1 MKKFFSCICT
11 LMLCVGLVSCKKA
24 ATDNPA
30 AATTTKHKIGI
41 LAPAV
46 THGWVAAVA
55 YFAEQRCKQLSDID
69 YKILTSQSAEQM
81 TQQLDDLEAWG
92 AEAIV
97 TFPQW
102 QGMEAP
108 FAAAIK
114 RGIKVVSFDIEVKA
128 DGIYLVS
135 GDNESMGVASAKYI
149 VDKVGKDATVA
160 VLTVPTSGS
169 VSELRLKGF
178 MDTKNQIAP
187 NLKLIERA
195 TKFTREDGL
204 KDFADILTANK
215 HIDAVFSMD
224 DETSIGVLQAIKEAG
239 RKDIKVVTGGGG
251 CQEYFKMMPQNEEI
265 WIQSALY
272 APSMIIDAVNAA
284 YDLVNGIEA
293 APKKII
299 PTRVV
304 DRTNCANELDANS
317 PY

>member
-1 MKKFFSCICT
+1 MKKIFTCICA

-24 ATDNPA
+24 DGNA
-30 AATTTKHKIGI
+30 AATAGTKHKIGI

-46 THGWVAAVA
+46 THGWVAAGA

-135 GDNESMGVASAKYI
+135 GDNESMGVVSAKYI
-149 VDKVGKDATVA
+149 VEKVGKDATVA

-178 MDTKNQIAP
+178 MDTVKQIAP

-284 YDLVNGIEA
+284 YDLVNGIDA

-299 PTRVV
+299 PTRIV
-304 DRTNCANELDANS
+304 DRTNCAAELDANS

>member
-1 MKKFFSCICT
+1 MKKFFSCICA
-11 LMLCVGLVSCKKA
+11 LMLCAGLVSCKKQELK
-24 ATDNPA
+24 ATDPPM
-30 AATTTKHKIGI
+30 KHKIGI

-178 MDTKNQIAP
+178 IDTQKQIAP

-284 YDLVNGIEA
+284 YDLVNGIDA

-304 DRTNCANELDANS
+304 DRTNCAAELDANS

>member
-1 MKKFFSCICT
+1 MKKIFTCICA

-24 ATDNPA
+24 DGNA
-30 AATTTKHKIGI
+30 AAAAGTKHKIGI

-108 FAAAIK
+108 FASAIK

-149 VDKVGKDATVA
+149 VEKVGKDATVA

-178 MDTKNQIAP
+178 MDTVKQIAP

-284 YDLVNGIEA
+284 YDLVNGIDA

-299 PTRVV
+299 PTRIV
-304 DRTNCANELDANS
+304 DRTNCAAELDANS